1 MNNKELGNMGEKEIV
16 SLVACPNCKNKLMRL
31 PLNYPLVDIQCSACY
46 FRAQVKT
53 VNSSPK
59 NISFGA
65 GGEIMNKVLKSG
77 YMVPPTF
84 FNFKWNDGKSQEIRF
99 YPFIPRINL
108 RKYQLS
114 KKARRANYKMFHYIG
129 LDDLPFFIV
138 FKK

>member
-65 GGEIMNKVLKSG
+65 GWEIMNKVLKAG
-77 YMVPPTF
+77 YPIPSLIA
-84 FNFKWNDGKSQEIRF
+84 NFKWKTSQEIRF
-99 YPFIPRINL
+99 YPFIPKENL
-108 RKYQLS
+108 KRRVLS
-114 KKARRANYKMFHYIG
+114 PTARRANYKMFNYTG
-129 LDDLPFFIV
+129 LTNLPY
-138 FKK
+138 FKLY